1 MTNEATILTEN
12 TNMFSPISQLYYEYY
27 TDVKKLTEFLN
38 NQNDVQCMVGNNFV
52 PFGQAQNPD
61 LFTYADGEDTMQFLL
76 TL

>member
-12 TNMFSPISQLYYEYY
+12 TNLFSPISQVYYEYY
-27 TDVKKLTEFLN
+27 SNIDELTSVL
-38 NQNDVQCMVGNNFV
+38 QKHPDVQCVAGNNFV